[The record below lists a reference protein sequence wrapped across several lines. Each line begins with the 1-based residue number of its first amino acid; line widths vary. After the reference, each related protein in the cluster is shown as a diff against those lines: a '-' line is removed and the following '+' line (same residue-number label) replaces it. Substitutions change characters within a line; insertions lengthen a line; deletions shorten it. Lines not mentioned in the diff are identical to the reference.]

1 MTYHKI
7 MYHSDDFHFSM
18 HSQVQQLATPSLLD
32 HYKIVKLSDVI
43 QQNTHLI
50 FSMHCTAI
58 FLTSWSAYVK
68 SSSSKACSGSN
79 LAMGHVWSR
88 ICIWK
93 HFILNYFWYFTADLH
108 LYILRRLFLA
118 FHHHHHHHHLSVLQV
133 ENWAVGSLTPG
144 CSVLHKIGSLLAY

>member
-7 MYHSDDFHFSM
+7 HVPSGWFSFFNAQ
-18 HSQVQQLATPSLLD
+18 SSTTTDNSIIVRSLQD
-32 HYKIVKLSDVI
+32 SKVTQDVI
-43 QQNTHLI
+43 QENTHLI

-68 SSSSKACSGSN
+68 SSSSKACSGSS

-93 HFILNYFWYFTADLH
+93 HYIDIKFFFNWHFTADVH
-108 LYILRRLFLA
+108 LYILKRLFLA
-118 FHHHHHHHHLSVLQV
+118 FHQHHHHLHVSVLHV
-133 ENWAVGSLTPG
+133 ENWAVGSLTPFALTKG
-144 CSVLHKIGSLLAY
+144 

>member
-1 MTYHKI
+1 
-7 MYHSDDFHFSM
+7 MYQADDFHFSM
-18 HSQVQQLATPSLLD
+18 HSQVQQLTTPSLLD
-32 HYKIVKLSDVI
+32 HYRIVKLPDVI
-43 QQNTHLI
+43 QENTHLI

-68 SSSSKACSGSN
+68 SSSSKACSGSS

-93 HFILNYFWYFTADLH
+93 HYIDIKFSFNWYFTADVH
-108 LYILRRLFLA
+108 LYILKRLFLA
-118 FHHHHHHHHLSVLQV
+118 FHQHHHHLSVLHV

-144 CSVLHKIGSLLAY
+144 CSVLHKMGS